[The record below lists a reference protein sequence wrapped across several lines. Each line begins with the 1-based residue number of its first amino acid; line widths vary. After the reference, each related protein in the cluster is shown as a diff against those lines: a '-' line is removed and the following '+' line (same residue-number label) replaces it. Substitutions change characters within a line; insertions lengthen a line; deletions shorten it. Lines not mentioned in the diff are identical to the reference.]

1 MVIEM
6 KISEYKKS
14 ELTVYVVLRILVI
27 ITMISQLLRG
37 NFENVFMCILTL
49 ILFLIP
55 IFIDKKLNIKLPTVL
70 ESIVLLFIFAAEILG
85 EVQNFYGIFKSWDT
99 ILHTINGFL
108 CAAIG
113 FSLIDILNRSH
124 KFHTKLTPMFVA
136 LVSFCFSMT
145 IGVLWEFFEFG
156 ADTIFKYDM
165 QKDRVISTISTVNLE
180 PEGKNKPVIVDN
192 IEKTVIYS
200 YDDSGDIIETTIE
213 GGYLDIGIIDT
224 MKDLIVNFIG
234 AVVFSIIGLLYINN
248 RDDYKFAEAFM
259 PILKTEKEIEE
270 TKKELERLE
279 ELLKERKEKRKLKNK
294 NKEKELK

>member
-1 MVIEM
+1 MGINVE
-6 KISEYKKS
+6 KFRKRD
-14 ELTVYVVLRILVI
+14 LTVYVVLRILVI
-27 ITMISQLLRG
+27 LTMISQLIRG
-37 NFENVFMCILTL
+37 NYENVFMCVLTL
-49 ILFLIP
+49 VLFLIP
-55 IFIDKKLNIKLPTVL
+55 IFIDRKLNIKLPTVL
-70 ESIVLLFIFAAEILG
+70 ESIILLFIFSAEILG
-85 EVQNFYGIFKSWDT
+85 EVQNFYGIFKGWDT
-99 ILHTINGFL
+99 ILHTLNGFL

-124 KFHTKLTPMFVA
+124 KFHMKLTPVFVA
-136 LVSFCFSMT
+136 LVSFSFSMT

-156 ADTIFKYDM
+156 ADTIFKSDM
-165 QKDRVISTISTVNLE
+165 QKDRIITEISTVVLE

-192 IEKTVIYS
+192 IDKTVIYS
-200 YDDSGDIIETTIE
+200 HDENGNVIETEIA

-248 RDDYKFAEAFM
+248 RDGYKFAESFM

-279 ELLKERKEKRKLKNK
+279 QLLKEKKEKRHQKKSNK
-294 NKEKELK
+294 KSQK